1 MFSAVSE
8 EEMKR
13 LKQLWQP
20 EWGEAVLNFLRQNRG
35 FLVCS

>member
-1 MFSAVSE
+1 MFSAVS

-13 LKQLWQP
+13 LKQLWQQD
-20 EWGEAVLNFLRQNRG
+20 WGEAVLNFLRQNGG